1 MTKEGSG
8 RIIFALDGIG
18 GKGDVGE
25 WVHRLSPVVK
35 RFKVGKELY
44 TRQGPDVVRVI
55 TDFGAR
61 VFLDLKFH
69 DIPETVNR
77 AVRAAGDLG
86 VEIVN
91 IHAFG
96 GREMMQAARE
106 AADEVRRSDPGREF
120 KVVAV
125 TLLTSLGQEDIR
137 ELGIGMTV
145 ENLVG
150 HLSKTAREAGLD
162 GVVASPWEAERIRKE
177 AGRDFLIITPG
188 IRTVSG
194 SQDDQ
199 KRVSTPEEAINA
211 GADLIVVGRDVRRAE
226 DPAAKCKEIEE
237 KIAVSLAKRGSNR

>member
-1 MTKEGSG
+1 MTREGSG
-8 RIIFALDGIG
+8 RIIFALDGVG
-18 GKGDVGE
+18 GKDDAGE
-25 WVHRLSPVVK
+25 WVRRLSPVVK
-35 RFKVGKELY
+35 RFKVGKELF
-44 TRQGPDVVRVI
+44 TRQGPDVVKVI

-86 VEIVN
+86 VEIINV
-91 IHAFG
+91 HALG

-125 TLLTSLGQEDIR
+125 TLLTSLGQEDIH
-137 ELGIGMTV
+137 ELGIEMTV
-145 ENLVG
+145 DNLVC
-150 HLSKTAREAGLD
+150 HLSKSAREAGLD
-162 GVVASPWEAERIRKE
+162 GVVASPWEAEDIRRE

-188 IRTVSG
+188 IRTTSG

-199 KRVSTPEEAINA
+199 KRVDTPEAAITA
-211 GADLIVVGRDVRRAE
+211 GADLIVVGRDIRRAK
-226 DPAAKCKEIEE
+226 DPAAKGKEIEE
-237 KIAVSLAKRGSNR
+237 KIAISLAKRRANR